1 MKLTADDKIKIND
14 LIEKGLLIEEEIADL
29 RGGLN
34 DTIKKVAEE
43 IGCSPK
49 VIKQALRVAKK
60 GNLQEVQEDVENLEE
75 VLRVAGRA

>member
-1 MKLTADDKIKIND
+1 MKLSPDDKIKINEI
-14 LIEKGLLIEEEIADL
+14 IEKGMRIAEEIKDL

-34 DTIKKVAEE
+34 DAIKQLAEQ

-49 VIKQALRVAKK
+49 VIKQALKVAKD
-60 GNLQEVQEDVENLEE
+60 GNLNEVQEDVENLEE

>member
-1 MKLTADDKIKIND
+1 MKLTPDDKIKINEV
-14 LIEKGLLIEEEIADL
+14 IEKGLLIEEEISDL

-34 DTIKKVAEE
+34 DTIKQCAEQ

-60 GNLQEVQEDVENLEE
+60 GNLAEVQEDQENLEE
-75 VLRVAGRA
+75 VLRISGRA